1 MLQKRRS
8 KSRSEDEHV
17 DESWLLPYADM
28 LTLLVALFI
37 VLFAMGQVDQAKY
50 DELRVVLSETLGG
63 KGILDYQ
70 DSIVEDESPTEDS
83 TISTELLSEAAKVE
97 KSELEQLQS
106 QLNGYIEEKA
116 LADRLQTELG
126 ASGLLIT
133 INDGILFDSGSAELR
148 QNSHELMEQLSAMLA
163 SDPPRYIQVS
173 GHTDNVPMAGATF
186 ESNWDLSGAR
196 AYNVM
201 KLFLESNYLEAHQL
215 SYTGYG
221 EYHPVASNDTTEGR
235 EQNRRVEILVLP
247 LENLTEVESS

>member
-1 MLQKRRS
+1 MSQKRRF
-8 KSRSEDEHV
+8 KSRSEEHV

-63 KGILDYQ
+63 KGVLDYQ
-70 DSIVEDESPTEDS
+70 DSIVEDESPTQE
-83 TISTELLSEAAKVE
+83 STESVEALLSEAAETE
-97 KSELEQLQS
+97 KTELEELQS
-106 QLNGYIEEKA
+106 RLNGYIEEKA

-148 QNSHELMEQLSAMLA
+148 QNSHELMDQLSAMLA
-163 SDPPRYIQVS
+163 SDPPRYIQIS
-173 GHTDNVPMAGATF
+173 GHSDDVPMGGANF

-201 KLFLESNYLEAHQL
+201 KLFLESDYLKPGQL
-215 SYTGYG
+215 SYSGYG
-221 EYHPVASNDTTEGR
+221 EYHPVATNETTEGR
-235 EQNRRVEILVLP
+235 EQNRRVEVLVLP
-247 LENLTEVESS
+247 LENLAEPAL

>member
-8 KSRSEDEHV
+8 RSRSEDEHV